1 MMEPIRIRIEQSAY
15 GNLFATVGHTKFYTT
30 LFRFRQDNVTGPQW
44 RFYPEGEYQPVIFEG
59 EEFPTEYFEN
69 LCKAKYF
76 IEMHV
81 DQYPESMEV
90 VKGKKFLKWSLK

>member
-1 MMEPIRIRIEQSAY
+1 MMEAIRIGIEQNAY
-15 GNLFATVGHTKFYTT
+15 GNLFATAGRTT

-44 RFYPEGEYQPVIFEG
+44 RFYPEGEYQPVIFAG
-59 EEFPTEYFEN
+59 EEFPKEYFEN

-81 DQYPESMEV
+81 DRYPESVQV
-90 VKGKKFLKWSLK
+90 VKGKNLLKWSLK

>member
-1 MMEPIRIRIEQSAY
+1 MMEPIRIGIEQNAH
-15 GNLFATVGHTKFYTT
+15 GNLFATAGRTT
-30 LFRFRQDNVTGPQW
+30 LFRFRQDNVTRPQW
-44 RFYPEGEYQPVIFEG
+44 RFYPEGEHQPVIFTG
-59 EEFPTEYFEN
+59 EEFPEEYFVN

-81 DQYPESMEV
+81 DQYPESVEV